1 MPENGKFWLVII
13 RTISI
18 LKLPNCYL
26 FSPHWPFMSVF
37 MVTKK
42 TIIAAILGVTLLAT
56 TALAQAELPVDPPLT
71 AIEIANV
78 DSASAYLNEI
88 DTMQGDF
95 LQINPDGSTTDGVFY
110 MRRPGRIR
118 FEYADPPLTL
128 MSDGTWAMV
137 NDRELESVD
146 RYPLSE
152 TPLYLLLK
160 KNIDLMNDANIVA
173 VDHGNG
179 MVAITASEQDGIAQ
193 GELTL
198 IFAEPSLEL
207 LHWMITDVQG
217 QSTVVMLKNVERDMK
232 IDPALFLPDEGDI
245 FGDDDFD

>member
-1 MPENGKFWLVII
+1 
-13 RTISI
+13 
-18 LKLPNCYL
+18 
-26 FSPHWPFMSVF
+26 MSVS
-37 MVTKK
+37 MMIRK
-42 TIIAAILGVTLLAT
+42 TLIAALLGVAVLTA
-56 TALAQAELPVDPPLT
+56 TALGQTEGDMAEMPAYPPLSAEDVT
-71 AIEIANV
+71 VI

-88 DTMQGDF
+88 DTMQGNF
-95 LQINPDGSTTDGVFY
+95 LQINPDGGTTDGVFY

-146 RYPLSE
+146 RYPLRE

-160 KNIDLMNDANIVA
+160 KNINLIKDANIVA

-179 MVAITASEQDGIAQ
+179 MVAITASEQEGIAQ

-198 IFAEPSLEL
+198 IFSEPSLEL
-207 LHWMITDVQG
+207 MHWMITDVQG
-217 QSTVVMLKNVERDMK
+217 QSTVVMLKNVQKGMK
-232 IDPALFLPDEGDI
+232 IDPALFLPEEGDI
-245 FGDDDFD
+245 FGDDDFE